1 MATPLDIDAF
11 KAKLATGGARSNL
24 FRVIL
29 PFPAGTAGNTELASF
44 MIKSASL
51 PASTVAEI
59 TVPFRGRQIK
69 VAGDRTFADWSVTV
83 INDNDFGIRDA
94 FERWM
99 NVINGHIS
107 NVGTMSMA
115 AYQVDAT
122 VEQLNRA
129 GEVVKTYKMVGIFPT
144 ELGDI
149 QVSYDN
155 NDQIEEFTTNF
166 AVNNWTSN
174 TTS

>member
-29 PFPAGTAGNTELASF
+29 PFPGSTQGNTELASF
-44 MIKSASL
+44 MIKSSLL
-51 PASTVAEI
+51 PASTIAEI
-59 TVPFRGRQIK
+59 TIPFRGRQIK

-83 INDNDFGIRDA
+83 INDNDFGIRDS

-99 NVINGHIS
+99 NVVNGHIS
-107 NVGTMSMA
+107 NVGTLSMA
-115 AYQVDAT
+115 DYQVDAT
-122 VEQLNRA
+122 IEQLDRTGA
-129 GEVVKTYKMVGIFPT
+129 VVKTYKMIGVFPT
-144 ELGDI
+144 EMGDI
-149 QVSYDN
+149 QVSYDS
-155 NDQIEEFTTNF
+155 NDQIEEFTVNF